1 MFKRIDHI
9 ELVPTD
15 PARTIDFYTNILNFR
30 IKSRHEMQTPPIK
43 ELVFLELGDSVVEI
57 ISVDDPQPGSDAP
70 WFTGYRT
77 IALEV
82 ENMQAA
88 VDYLKDHGI
97 DTSWGPFDLG
107 NSWRAEIRDPDDLI
121 IELREWK

>member
-9 ELVPTD
+9 ELVPAD
-15 PARTIDFYTNILNFR
+15 PARTIDFYTNVLNFS
-30 IKSRHEMQTPPIK
+30 IKSRHEMDVPPIK

-57 ISVDDPQPGSDAP
+57 ITVDDPTPGNDAP
-70 WFTGYRT
+70 WFVGYRT

-82 ENMQAA
+82 DNMQES
-88 VDYLKDHGI
+88 VDYLQGKGI
-97 DTSWGPFDLG
+97 SPSWGPYDLG